1 MNILAIETS
10 CDETAIS
17 IIEIPS
23 GKIKTTKILSNVVV
37 SQIELHR
44 PYGGVFP
51 MLAKREHSKNI
62 VPVLETALREAGLL
76 KLKKKASPLSE
87 KSLNGL
93 KIIYIFPNL
102 YENFLNYIRR
112 VIFIS

>member
-17 IIEIPS
+17 IIEIPHAN
-23 GKIKTTKILSNVVV
+23 KNTTTILSNVVV

-62 VPVLETALREAGLL
+62 VPVLETALRDADLL
-76 KLKKKASPLSE
+76 KLKKKTSPLPENILFKNKE
-87 KSLNGL
+87 KSCLLSIRNCNPAGNTSGL
-93 KIIYIFPNL
+93 PW
-102 YENFLNYIRR
+102 
-112 VIFIS
+112 S

>member
-1 MNILAIETS
+1 MTRAPIRSTSHFFTLYISLKHHIIDIMNILAIETS

-17 IIEIPS
+17 IIEIPHAN
-23 GKIKTTKILSNVVV
+23 KNTTTILSNVVV

-62 VPVLETALREAGLL
+62 VPVLETALRDAI
-76 KLKKKASPLSE
+76 KV
-87 KSLNGL
+87 
-93 KIIYIFPNL
+93 PNA
-102 YENFLNYIRR
+102 R
-112 VIFIS
+112 